1 MDCLVTE
8 QADINIKD
16 NDGVSEAVVLVLN
29 YSITPDLS
37 FILLHKKRTWYLLL
51 VNTYMTK
58 CVGDLY
64 ISTNQPMRPYLLF
77 EQPSSGEVYLQ
88 QF

>member
-8 QADINIKD
+8 GADINIKD

-37 FILLHKKRTWYLLL
+37 FILLHKKRT
-51 VNTYMTK
+51 
-58 CVGDLY
+58 
-64 ISTNQPMRPYLLF
+64 
-77 EQPSSGEVYLQ
+77 
-88 QF
+88 